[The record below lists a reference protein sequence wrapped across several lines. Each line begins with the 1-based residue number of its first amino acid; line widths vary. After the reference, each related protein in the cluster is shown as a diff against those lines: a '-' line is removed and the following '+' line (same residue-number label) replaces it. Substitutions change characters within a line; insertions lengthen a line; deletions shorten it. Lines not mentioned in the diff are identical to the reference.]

1 MSIANSIHGEV
12 RFQGVKIA
20 KARSID
26 YQVRRVTLETTG
38 IGEMDDEYA
47 YGKRTTSGSATLL
60 YKTDDPATVALM
72 NRILDD
78 GEQFDDLQMIVYR
91 GTGKTISGPVLISS
105 LGIASSVGD
114 STQISVSFVING
126 KPTSVL

>member
-12 RFQGVKIA
+12 RFQGQKIA
-20 KARSID
+20 KARGID
-26 YQVRRVTLETTG
+26 YQIRRATLETTG
-38 IGEMDDEYA
+38 IGDTDDEYA

-60 YKTDDPATVALM
+60 YKTNDPATVALM

-78 GEQFDDLQMIVYR
+78 GEQLDNLEMIIYR
-91 GTGKTISGPVLISS
+91 RTGKAVSGPALINS

-114 STQISVSFVING
+114 NTQISVSFVING
-126 KPTSVL
+126 KATSVL

>member
-12 RFQGVKIA
+12 RFQGQKIA

-26 YQVRRVTLETTG
+26 YQVQRVTLVTTG
-38 IGEMDDEYA
+38 IGEIDDEYG
-47 YGKRTTSGSATLL
+47 YGKRSTSGSATLL

-78 GEQFDDLQMIVYR
+78 GEQLDDLEMIVYR
-91 GTGKTISGPVLISS
+91 GTGKTISGTVLINS

-126 KPTSVL
+126 KPTSVI

>member
-12 RFQGVKIA
+12 RFQGVKVA

-26 YQVRRVTLETTG
+26 YQIQRGMLPTTG
-38 IGEMDDEYA
+38 IGEADDEHA
-47 YGKRTTSGSATLL
+47 YGIRSTSGSCTLL

-72 NRILDD
+72 SRIFDD
-78 GEQFDDLQMIVYR
+78 GEQFDDLQMIIHR
-91 GTGKTISGPVLISS
+91 GTGKAISGPALINS

-114 STQISVSFVING
+114 NTQISVSFLINS
-126 KPTSVL
+126 KPTRVL

>member
-12 RFQGVKIA
+12 RFQGQKIA

-26 YQVRRVTLETTG
+26 YQIRRATLETTG
-38 IGEMDDEYA
+38 IGDTDDKYA

-78 GEQFDDLQMIVYR
+78 GEQLDNLEMIIYR
-91 GTGKTISGPVLISS
+91 GTGKTVSGPALINS

-114 STQISVSFVING
+114 NTQISVSFVING
-126 KPTSVL
+126 KATSVL

>member
-126 KPTSVL
+126 KPTSVI

>member
-1 MSIANSIHGEV
+1 MTIANSIHGEL

-26 YQVRRVTLETTG
+26 YQVSRVALETTG
-38 IGEMDDEYA
+38 IGDMDDEFA
-47 YGKRTTSGSATLL
+47 YGKRSTSGSATLL
-60 YKTDDPATVALM
+60 YKTDDAPTVALM

-78 GEQFDDLQMIVYR
+78 GESPDNLQMIIYR
-91 GTGKTISGPVLISS
+91 GTNKAVSGPVLINS

-114 STQISVSFVING
+114 STQVNVSFVISG